1 MKFWKQAALLLMS
14 VFVIGNM
21 TACSGNTHVNDA
33 TKGSDTGETLDED
46 IEKGV
51 DKLEDGAEDLEEN
64 VEDGVKDLGDDM
76 ENALDGD
83 GRTESDR

>member
-1 MKFWKQAALLLMS
+1 MKSWKQAALVLLS

-46 IEKGV
+46 IKKGA
-51 DKLEDGAEDLEEN
+51 DELEDGAEDLKDDVEN
-64 VEDGVKDLGDDM
+64 GAKDLRDDV

-83 GRTESDR
+83 GRTDSGR